1 MTGICRAA
9 TKHSFL
15 VKGAR
20 VSDPQKLDAAIAKAV
35 RAKGP
40 VLVEVKSKSEE

>member
-15 VKGAR
+15 VKSVR
-20 VSDPQKLDAAIAKAV
+20 VADSRKLDAAIAKAV
-35 RAKGP
+35 RSKGP
-40 VLVEVKSKSEE
+40 VLVEVEV